1 MCQSRSWFARVNEG
15 WHNQPEHLRRTVRVR
30 RSSLK
35 LESMR
40 DLLIEELRD
49 LYDAEKQLIEAL
61 PKMSRAATSA
71 ELKSAFDH
79 HLDQTRD
86 HLTRL
91 KSVFSDLGEKPTGEA
106 CEAMQGLIKE
116 GENIAQAKGNGDVR
130 DAGLIGAAQ
139 RVEHYEMAGY
149 GTARALARQLGDD
162 RVAEMLQTILKEE
175 GETNEKL
182 TAIAEKHVNVS
193 AASAK

>member
-1 MCQSRSWFARVNEG
+1 M
-15 WHNQPEHLRRTVRVR
+15 R

-61 PKMSRAATSA
+61 PKMSRAATSP

-116 GENIAQAKGNGDVR
+116 GENIAQAKGNDDVR

-175 GETNEKL
+175 GEANEKL